1 MDLFDIDILEGRVSK
16 YETNHIHMIVDGN
29 VALPITS
36 MCNKDYGTFL
46 HEYIHYLQHFTT
58 LYGVKTCA
66 MYNKMFNLYREH
78 ILKHDPIYLPLKL
91 WTTDEKLSDFIA
103 HKNKI
108 EGSRTCSH
116 NVDEVEV
123 NNSDIEEARKNKT
136 SVNIGIYDFENGKVE
151 YKGFQFGYLCVIES
165 MAHLIQSFISENT
178 YHPIIPYHSV
188 ELVCGNYCKRIA
200 EDKKMMISI
209 CLCSLMFDNPGV
221 AFFDVIKIAE
231 NNQDLNGQELYEKIM
246 RDYSVSYKGENIPM
260 YRVLWTFLDDLK
272 NSLGIAIGTEL
283 DYYNT
288 VIEHCK
294 EEAANG
300 KSVLLDVLYNFDIT
314 DKTVFT
320 EIFSNIYGYPY
331 IEASNN
337 TIFPTKPGDTKPTPY
352 LETATMLGLELI
364 IKRLLST
371 NSNTICGWLE
381 ICKKG
386 MYDESVKC
394 PVSPECQ
401 NNQWNKTE
409 ECLMTNSMDYF
420 KIKNKHYIQE

>member
-1 MDLFDIDILEGRVSK
+1 
-16 YETNHIHMIVDGN
+16 
-29 VALPITS
+29 
-36 MCNKDYGTFL
+36 
-46 HEYIHYLQHFTT
+46 
-58 LYGVKTCA
+58 
-66 MYNKMFNLYREH
+66 
-78 ILKHDPIYLPLKL
+78 
-91 WTTDEKLSDFIA
+91 
-103 HKNKI
+103 
-108 EGSRTCSH
+108 
-116 NVDEVEV
+116 
-123 NNSDIEEARKNKT
+123 
-136 SVNIGIYDFENGKVE
+136 
-151 YKGFQFGYLCVIES
+151 
-165 MAHLIQSFISENT
+165 
-178 YHPIIPYHSV
+178 
-188 ELVCGNYCKRIA
+188 
-200 EDKKMMISI
+200 
-209 CLCSLMFDNPGV
+209 
-221 AFFDVIKIAE
+221 
-231 NNQDLNGQELYEKIM
+231 M
-246 RDYSVSYKGENIPM
+246 RDYSVSYKGENMPM

-320 EIFSNIYGYPY
+320 VIFSNIYGYPY
-331 IEASNN
+331 IEASHN
-337 TIFPTKPGDTKPTPY
+337 TIFSTKPGDTKPTPY

-371 NSNTICGWLE
+371 NSNTVCGWLE

-386 MYDESVKC
+386 MYDESVKS